1 MDFKPIT
8 SKTVESEIIPFGTLN
23 PNFNGYNEVTGSAL
37 KFTVAQ
43 RNPNNGRPFSNLY
56 SSFGLP
62 AANFEVNGWDLEWGA
77 NALQDIDDATN
88 VVVIEI
94 PKNTYG
100 ELIDG
105 RTIKLTL
112 PHVTGGTFD
121 CYSSYYLPWDAS
133 SDPSVEA
140 ERFGH
145 PSVLNQNLTPAV
157 DTPSTNVSF
166 LFADGFGRPV
176 TNPTT
181 SWSDGYTTTSPPAGY
196 PDSTTYFSF
205 AQDKQVAT
213 ATDAGSGVDRP
224 IGVCYLDKG
233 FIVLTSSAVTQN
245 INWSASTAATCIPA
259 GTGCTGT
266 TYVYSAITQA
276 SFSSSDA
283 QVTFYSFEKQ
293 WVLDVLCTASGNEF
307 YLTKNPTAAPLNPI
321 ITNGEYDLGSVNKP
335 VYITA
340 IGLYD
345 DNGDMLAIAKPDRPI
360 EKYKANSSY
369 FNLKFRF

>member
-8 SKTVESEIIPFGTLN
+8 SKTVASEIIPYGTLN
-23 PNFNGYNEVTGSAL
+23 PAFNGYNQINGPQL

-56 SSFGLP
+56 PAFGLP
-62 AANFEVNGWDLEWGA
+62 AANFEVDGWDLEWGA
-77 NALQDIDDATN
+77 TALQDIDNAKN

-112 PHVTGGTFD
+112 PDISGGTFD
-121 CYSSYYLPWDAS
+121 CYSSYYLPYNAS

-145 PSVLNQNLTPAV
+145 PSVLNQNLTPGV

-166 LFADGFGRPV
+166 LFADTFGRPV

-181 SWSDGYTTTSPPAGY
+181 SWSDGFTTSSPPAGY
-196 PDSTTYFSF
+196 PDATTYFSF

-213 ATDAGSGVDRP
+213 PTDSGDGVDKP
-224 IGVCYLDKG
+224 IGICYLDKG
-233 FIVLTSSAVTQN
+233 FIVLTSSAVTQS

-266 TYVYSAITQA
+266 TYVYSGITQEW
-276 SFSSSDA
+276 FPTGSDL
-283 QVTFYSFEKQ
+283 TFYSFEKQ
-293 WVLDVLCTASGNEF
+293 WVLDVLCTASGDEF
-307 YLTKNPTAAPLNPI
+307 FLTKNPTAAPLNPI
-321 ITNGEYDLGSVNKP
+321 IVNGEYDLGSVNKP
-335 VYITA
+335 VYITE

-345 DNGDMLAIAKPDRPI
+345 DNGNMLAIGKPDRPVA
-360 EKYKANSSY
+360 KFKTNSSY